1 MRINGVSKLVLL
13 SLMLLGY
20 CSSAYAQDVNHY
32 RSWCGPEGADTA
44 RMREALQLWFSEIS
58 DAIANQKN
66 YALVAA
72 ELANKL
78 DKGTWLFCWV
88 TLDSKGAITDAKL
101 NSKTGSDVLDSKIVE
116 LIQNLS
122 PLKKPETF
130 DYPQRLQIKFCNSDG
145 SIAVSTTLNTRVL
158 GKRIGE

>member
-1 MRINGVSKLVLL
+1 VLKKIFLLALIGL
-13 SLMLLGY
+13 SY
-20 CSSAYAQDVNHY
+20 CSSAYAQDVNDL
-32 RSWCGPEGADTA
+32 RSWCGAEGSDTA
-44 RMREALQLWFSEIS
+44 RMREALQPWFKEIN
-58 DAIANQKN
+58 DAIANQEN
-66 YALVAA
+66 YALIAA

-78 DKGTWLFCWV
+78 DKGTRLICWV

-130 DYPQRLQIKFCNSDG
+130 DYPQRLQIEFDNNG
-145 SIAVSTTLNTRVL
+145 TSIAVSTTLNTRVL